1 MLIKQGDTVVVIAG
15 AKRALDKRDGK
26 TRQVLSVNR
35 QTGKAIVEG
44 LNLVLK
50 HVKRSQKNPQGGRL
64 KKEMPVDISNL
75 QYYCSTCAKGVRLGA
90 RFLEDGSKERYCK
103 KCGTSAGKIAPARA
117 LHQAKKK

>member
-15 AKRALDKRDGK
+15 GKRALDKRDNK

-35 QTGKAIVEG
+35 HTGKAVVEG
-44 LNLVLK
+44 LNLVWK

-64 KKEMPVDISNL
+64 RKEMPVDLSNL
-75 QYYCSTCAKGVRLGA
+75 QYYCSNCAKGVRLGA
-90 RFLEDGSKERYCK
+90 RYLEDGSKERYCK

-117 LHQAKKK
+117 LHATKKK

>member
-1 MLIKQGDTVVVIAG
+1 MLIKQGDTVVVITG
-15 AKRALDKRDGK
+15 AKRALDKRDNK

-64 KKEMPVDISNL
+64 KKEMPVDVSNL
-75 QYYCSTCAKGVRLGA
+75 QYYCSTCSKGVRLGA
-90 RFLEDGSKERYCK
+90 RFLEDGSKERFCK

-117 LHQAKKK
+117 LHAEKPK